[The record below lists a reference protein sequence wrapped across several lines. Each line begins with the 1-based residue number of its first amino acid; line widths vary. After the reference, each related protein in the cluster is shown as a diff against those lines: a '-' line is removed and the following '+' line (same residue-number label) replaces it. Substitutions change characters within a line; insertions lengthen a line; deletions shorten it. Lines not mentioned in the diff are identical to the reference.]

1 MHELSVCQ
9 ALLIQVADIAEARG
23 AEAVDCI
30 TIQVGPLCGTEP
42 ALLFN
47 AFMTMR
53 SGISAAARLRIK
65 RCQVRIHCLE
75 CGSDSETTPSRLL
88 CGHCG
93 GWRTR
98 VIAGEELHL
107 LKVELR
113 MPESIERQAPPQ
125 SAEKFGHV

>member
-9 ALLIQVADIAEARG
+9 ALLIQVADIAGARG
-23 AEAVDCI
+23 AEAVECI
-30 TIQVGPLCGTEP
+30 TVQVGPLCGTEP
-42 ALLFN
+42 KLLFN

-53 SGISAAARLRIK
+53 SGVAAAARLRIK
-65 RCQVRIHCLE
+65 RCQVRIRCLE
-75 CGSDSETTPSRLL
+75 CGSDSDTTPSRLV
-88 CGHCG
+88 CDRCG

-113 MPESIERQAPPQ
+113 MPESIERQAPLR
-125 SAEKFGHV
+125 SAEQFGHV